1 VRVDDRF
8 VYCLL
13 HQWVRL
19 CSNLPAILLV
29 FPRSIGSLVQA
40 GYSQQKQQKNQPAP
54 GIQVW
59 QDKRRFP
66 NALHDASQ
74 PAPLSQESGTRVL
87 NPKKKQRHLSGILRR
102 CCAPRCGRCCARCSA
117 PSLLLSL
124 SMTYAYFPAPTFY
137 SFPVVVMPVASGA
150 GVTGTQAAT
159 DACPASGGCLASG
172 SPEDSH
178 SGQARCSASPRS
190 TENFSAVCSVR
201 VSSRSP

>member
-1 VRVDDRF
+1 MPCASVRGFGGGFVRVDDRF

-66 NALHDASQ
+66 NAPHDASQ

-87 NPKKKQRHLSGILRR
+87 NPKKTTAFERHFKTVLCTALWAVLCPMLSTVSSSFSLNDLRLLSR
-102 CCAPRCGRCCARCSA
+102 PDF
-117 PSLLLSL
+117 LLLS
-124 SMTYAYFPAPTFY
+124 SR
-137 SFPVVVMPVASGA
+137 SNA
-150 GVTGTQAAT
+150 GGIRRRRYW
-159 DACPASGGCLASG
+159 
-172 SPEDSH
+172 H
-178 SGQARCSASPRS
+178 SGRH
-190 TENFSAVCSVR
+190 
-201 VSSRSP
+201 